1 MSDSSFSG
9 SRVCAGNLCSAKLVK
24 LKYDRH
30 SLCTACRGQECS
42 QENTC
47 SECMEWSQEFWQT
60 YSSYQIKLV
69 RDRDRKAFKR
79 KEARLSSSSVV
90 ALASPPLPAVPSSS
104 PTPSS
109 TAALSPSHIPP
120 SSSPAS
126 QYVFPKAKPSLEAD
140 KSEFVLFRNQMEAQM
155 NGFMESVLSLVRSHR
170 SPGVSVGDDVSVG
183 VGDNNVVVRD
193 RVSGESARFSE
204 SFEQRQLSRSPSEA
218 RRQSGAGEK
227 VRNSCPRAGSS
238 SKAQESLSPGGRSS
252 KLDSPSKRRKASGR
266 RESDPSTRR
275 SSRHR

>member
-1 MSDSSFSG
+1 M
-9 SRVCAGNLCSAKLVK
+9 
-24 LKYDRH
+24 
-30 SLCTACRGQECS
+30 
-42 QENTC
+42 
-47 SECMEWSQEFWQT
+47 
-60 YSSYQIKLV
+60 
-69 RDRDRKAFKR
+69 
-79 KEARLSSSSVV
+79 
-90 ALASPPLPAVPSSS
+90 ASPPLPAVPSSS

-218 RRQSGAGEK
+218 RRQSGVGEK
-227 VRNSCPRAGSS
+227 VRNYCPRAGSS
-238 SKAQESLSPGGRSS
+238 SKAQESLSPGGGSS

-275 SSRHR
+275 SSRHHRHRRMVSPETSSRRSQSKRHYLRLSSSGESSSSSSSVSSYSSSSDPPLLVIASGIRPLGP